1 MADVGQLSREAA
13 MLFRHIL
20 VALVL
25 AAIAGVVVVPFVIG
39 YVRGPQAGQ
48 AKSGPRA
55 PGDPMRPL
63 SRVAGIYGRFLL
75 LYLVAAAFQASYG
88 FSPGSTRLS
97 VCVDSGYPYN
107 GAAHGFAARP
117 GASLSVRGD
126 VTACAR
132 HASLGQWVLFLLTKV
147 PELVLWACL
156 LLLIW
161 RLISEAAR
169 RGPFTPRA
177 AGIVWLLGWTVIV
190 GSYIASALSHLGAD
204 LLSRAL
210 MTPSTYFGAGIAV
223 DVVFGSLKALLP
235 VPALAG
241 AALLTFAR
249 ITRIGVVLDDEIK
262 ATV

>member
-1 MADVGQLSREAA
+1 

-20 VALVL
+20 LALVL

-48 AKSGPRA
+48 AQSRPSA
-55 PGDPMRPL
+55 HGDPMRPL
-63 SRVAGIYGRFLL
+63 GRIAGIYGRFLL

-88 FSPGSTRLS
+88 FSPGSTRLA
-97 VCVDSGYPYN
+97 VCVDSRYPYD

-117 GASLSVRGD
+117 GASLSVGGD

-132 HASLGQWVLFLLTKV
+132 HASLGQWALFLLTKV

-177 AGIVWLLGWTVIV
+177 AATLWLLGWVVIA
-190 GSYIASALSHLGAD
+190 GSYVASALDHLGAD
-204 LLSRAL
+204 LLTRTL
-210 MTPSTYFGAGIAV
+210 MTPTTYYGAGIAV
-223 DVVFGSLKALLP
+223 DVIFGPLKALLP

-249 ITRIGVVLDDEIK
+249 ITRIGVALDDEIK

>member
-1 MADVGQLSREAA
+1 
-13 MLFRHIL
+13 MLFRDISL
-20 VALVL
+20 ALVL
-25 AAIAGVVVVPFVIG
+25 AAIAGAVVVPFIIG
-39 YVRGPQAGQ
+39 FVRGPQAGQ
-48 AKSGPRA
+48 AHSGSPA

-75 LYLVAAAFQASYG
+75 LYLMGTAFSYG
-88 FSPGSTRLS
+88 ISPGNTRLS
-97 VCVDSGYPYN
+97 VCVDTGFPYN
-107 GAAHGFAARP
+107 GAAHNFAARP
-117 GASLSVRGD
+117 GASLSVGGD

-147 PELVLWACL
+147 PALVLWACL

-177 AGIVWLLGWTVIV
+177 AALVWLLGWVVIA
-190 GSYIASALSHLGAD
+190 GSYIASALEHLGAD
-204 LLSRAL
+204 LLTSML
-210 MTPSTYFGAGIAV
+210 MTPATYGGEGIAA
-223 DVVFGSLKALLP
+223 DVLFGPLKALLP

-249 ITRIGVVLDDEIK
+249 ITRIGVALDDEIK